1 MSHPNSAQDNMFE
14 RSVTFRHGNASSSA
28 GHICR
33 SLRLGFSTCRG
44 QWFNTPISR
53 GHVFALSTK
62 ENVLTT
68 ASARMASAR
77 LSVSCRNQ
85 FIQYP
90 AVPVVRP
97 RAARAQL
104 QQLFFQSTHA
114 FEPGANTHQLLV
126 HQHIHLTQVL
136 FGRIDKSKQP
146 LDIKEWHVQRAAMAD
161 AGSNI
166 RFFVGSLLSSRL
178 FRWSPKAAPW
188 IALGA
193 VGVDRFGFWL
203 LPLYRLSKGTFTLV
217 GLGAGISM
225 NHRRFVVLD
234 AIGAALWVAAMV
246 GVGRGLWLLGLQ
258 VKPEWAAYFGLSLMS
273 CGLLA
278 TVVLGRRLKKFLN
291 PYALAA
297 LERYRHQPA

>member
-1 MSHPNSAQDNMFE
+1 
-14 RSVTFRHGNASSSA
+14 
-28 GHICR
+28 
-33 SLRLGFSTCRG
+33 
-44 QWFNTPISR
+44 
-53 GHVFALSTK
+53 
-62 ENVLTT
+62 
-68 ASARMASAR
+68 MADVIK
-77 LSVSCRNQ
+77 LLEL
-85 FIQYP
+85 IQ
-90 AVPVVRP
+90 
-97 RAARAQL
+97 
-104 QQLFFQSTHA
+104 
-114 FEPGANTHQLLV
+114 THQQWVYGLLLAYTLAKTGPFSLV
-126 HQHIHLTQVL
+126 AGYVSGTGALD
-136 FGRIDKSKQP
+136 FGLVI
-146 LDIKEWHVQRAAMAD
+146 AACSVGTI

-203 LPLYRLSKGTFTLV
+203 LPLYRFSKGTFTLV

-234 AIGAALWVAAMV
+234 AIGAALWIAAMV